1 MANESRWNSE
11 GTIFKRIINNSEYWV
26 CKYKIREKTYT
37 EYSKSRKE
45 ANKKLERII
54 TMKNTNRLL
63 NKSEKITLSQFTKNY
78 IDELFQLNKLTETSY
93 DRKLGY
99 AKIIENHY
107 IGNMKISDIQESDIK
122 DFLKSITHYSNS
134 VIKHTYG
141 LLHTVFKRA
150 FKKQLISIDY
160 MSDELEFSRPKSDKQ
175 TKKVRGFTVEEQ
187 KKFIECIQKY
197 GCKYK
202 TEFLLSLFTGMRM
215 GEVLGLY
222 KKDIDMDAKIIHV
235 RRTITRDRNGKTIM
249 GNFTKTPASIRDIII
264 NDQVE
269 YILKDYLENEYNK
282 NKNGLLFYNPKNTYY
297 STSECNMVFK
307 RFCQKYN
314 IALGYDCNQH
324 QLRHTFATR
333 CIEAGTPAK
342 VIQKLMGHSTIRTT
356 LDNYADVFANFEKK
370 NLDKTNEYLK
380 ANGITIINENFP
392 DNG

>member
-26 CKYKIREKTYT
+26 CKYKIRGKTYT

-222 KKDIDMDAKIIHV
+222 KKDI
-235 RRTITRDRNGKTIM
+235 
-249 GNFTKTPASIRDIII
+249 
-264 NDQVE
+264 E
-269 YILKDYLENEYNK
+269 LLKKQSD
-282 NKNGLLFYNPKNTYY
+282 
-297 STSECNMVFK
+297 
-307 RFCQKYN
+307 
-314 IALGYDCNQH
+314 
-324 QLRHTFATR
+324 
-333 CIEAGTPAK
+333 
-342 VIQKLMGHSTIRTT
+342 
-356 LDNYADVFANFEKK
+356 
-370 NLDKTNEYLK
+370 
-380 ANGITIINENFP
+380 
-392 DNG
+392 